1 MYIGFRNK
9 KIKEMKR
16 TFTIF
21 AVFTGISNFGISQT
35 ISLQSINSSGQ
46 TMTQSNGS
54 LTFTV
59 GELVVLTQTDSDGNT
74 LGSGFTSGALLTTAS
89 IQEPNASLINVKVYP
104 NPTTDLVT
112 VSIQETKLAQVV
124 LEIVDVNGKSISV
137 EKYAGMTNNI
147 GISTSLWEKGIYILN
162 LKNNENQLLGSY
174 KIIKQ

>member
-1 MYIGFRNK
+1 VGYFIKTKRKTIMKKTLIILTGF
-9 KIKEMKR
+9 I
-16 TFTIF
+16 
-21 AVFTGISNFGISQT
+21 GISTFGISQT
-35 ISLQSINSSGQ
+35 ISPQSINSSGQ

-74 LGSGFTSGALLTTAS
+74 LGSGFPTGAVITTAS

-112 VSIQETKLAQVV
+112 VSIQETKLPQVV
-124 LEIVDVNGKSISV
+124 LEIVDVNGKIVSV
-137 EKYAGMTNNI
+137 EKYAGMSNKI
-147 GISTSLWEKGIYILN
+147 GISTSLWEKGIYVLN
-162 LKNNENQLLGSY
+162 LKNTENQLIGSY

>member
-1 MYIGFRNK
+1 
-9 KIKEMKR
+9 MKR

-21 AVFTGISNFGISQT
+21 AVFAGISTVGISQT
-35 ISLQSINSSGQ
+35 ISPQSINSSGQ
-46 TMTQSNGS
+46 TMAQSNGS

-59 GELVVLTQTDSDGNT
+59 GELVVLTQTDNDGNT
-74 LGSGFTSGALLTTAS
+74 LGSGFTSGAVLTTAS

-124 LEIVDVNGKSISV
+124 LEIVDANGKIIST
-137 EKYAGMTNNI
+137 EKYAGISNNI
-147 GISTSLWEKGIYILN
+147 GISTSLWVSGNYILN
-162 LKNNENQLLGSY
+162 LKDSRNQVLGSY